1 MELEQ
6 LDEVGGRAR
15 LKPVAAELKGNE
27 GFILNILYICR
38 KRIIIF
44 LSRDVP

>member
-1 MELEQ
+1 MMELEQ

-27 GFILNILYICR
+27 GFIL
-38 KRIIIF
+38 IF
-44 LSRDVP
+44 YTFVEKE